1 MADPIPPAPPLPPK
15 ASPPVVNPP
24 PKTRG
29 CWFYGCLVL
38 AILALLGAVG
48 TWLAVRHLVRTT
60 AGLVQQYTSTN
71 SVPIEKVSISAPDFK
86 ALQDRVASFA
96 DTLNG
101 KDGARELVLTA
112 TDINALIQNDPE
124 YKELSDKLFVVL
136 DGDQI
141 KGRLSFPLDRVGL
154 SQLQGRYLNGN
165 ATLKAVLQNGVL
177 DVRIKEI
184 NVGDKPL
191 PASVTSGLKGINLAQ
206 DMQKDDQSRK
216 TLEKLE
222 SFRVEDSKLIIRA
235 KKSQQ

>member
-1 MADPIPPAPPLPPK
+1 MADPIPPAPPVHPAP
-15 ASPPVVNPP
+15 PPVASAP

-38 AILALLGAVG
+38 AILAVLGGIG

-60 AGLVQQYTSTN
+60 AGLIEQYTSTN
-71 SVPIEKVSISAPDFK
+71 SVPVEKVSISAPEFK
-86 ALQDRVASFA
+86 SLQDRVASFA

-101 KDGARELVLTA
+101 KEGSRELVLTA
-112 TDINALIQNDPE
+112 TDINALIQNDPQ

-154 SQLQGRYLNGN
+154 SQLHGRYLNGT
-165 ATLKAVLQNGVL
+165 ATLKAVLQNGLL
-177 DVRIKEI
+177 DVRIKDLQ
-184 NVGDKPL
+184 VGDKPL
-191 PASVTSGLKGINLAQ
+191 PASVTSGLKGINLAREG
-206 DMQKDDQSRK
+206 QKDDQSRK

-222 SFRVEDSKLIIRA
+222 SFRVED
-235 KKSQQ
+235 